1 MHTAKIEV
9 RECVQWSLTRGKKPW
24 KIISRQAPK
33 VVAVAIAYRRWSF
46 MRGSNYKALTA
57 ERLWLRKFWCFGL
70 AVDYG
75 RWSLTRGGRTWRFDR
90 IQIEADN
97 TYHKKPNPILF
108 ENIKIDT
115 EKFVVHW
122 LTVCHILPTD
132 WLFIQ
137 ENRFWRRSVMTGVGR
152 CGQYQGNKKS
162 NRQIHEDVLNQLI
175 VSSMIESIKPLFGSV
190 LV

>member
-1 MHTAKIEV
+1 M
-9 RECVQWSLTRGKKPW
+9 
-24 KIISRQAPK
+24 
-33 VVAVAIAYRRWSF
+33 VAIACRRRSLL
-46 MRGSNYKALTA
+46 RGFNCK
-57 ERLWLRKFWCFGL
+57 LWLGKFWCFGL
-70 AVDYG
+70 AVGYG
-75 RWSLTRGGRTWRFDR
+75 RWSLTRGGRTWRFNC

-97 TYHKKPNPILF
+97 TPVNLQNCSYHKKPNPILF

-115 EKFVVHW
+115 EKCVVHW
-122 LTVCHILPTD
+122 VTVCHILPTG

-162 NRQIHEDVLNQLI
+162 NGQIQEDVLNQLI
-175 VSSMIESIKPLFGSV
+175 VSSLIESIEPLFGNV